1 MSITDDPDM
10 QKATAALIRA
20 GQRARKIA
28 QQTETAIIVVRN
40 GSLVRETPDT
50 VSAEHQR
57 EKKPPINQ

>member
-28 QQTETAIIVVRN
+28 QQTETAIVVVRN
-40 GSLVRETPDT
+40 GKLVRETPNT
-50 VSAEHQR
+50 VSAEQR
-57 EKKPPINQ
+57 ENKLLNE